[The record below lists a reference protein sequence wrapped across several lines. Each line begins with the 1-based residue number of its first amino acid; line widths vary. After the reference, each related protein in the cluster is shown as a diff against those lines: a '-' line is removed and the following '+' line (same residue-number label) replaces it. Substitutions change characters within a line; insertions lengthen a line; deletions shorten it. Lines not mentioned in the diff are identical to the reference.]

1 MAFKIHRSW
10 RKAAGKLPRCHFPPV
25 CRGLCLL
32 EVPGHL
38 INANGWRRVGGC
50 VHTCICC
57 TAAKLGHD
65 GCAPIPLCVS
75 GPPGPKG
82 DQGNEGMEGEPGLP
96 GLPGLRG
103 KEQHVRGAHNPAS
116 LHPKSI
122 ESTGH
127 LPVTSQP
134 VPWDLAGYAQ
144 ALKNNRINLLPHL
157 QTASL

>member
-1 MAFKIHRSW
+1 MKGGWVHALMHLLHGCKAGARWLRS
-10 RKAAGKLPRCHFPPV
+10 
-25 CRGLCLL
+25 
-32 EVPGHL
+32 
-38 INANGWRRVGGC
+38 N
-50 VHTCICC
+50 TC
-57 TAAKLGHD
+57 
-65 GCAPIPLCVS
+65 CVS

-103 KEQHVRGAHNPAS
+103 EEQHVHGAHNPAS

-127 LPVTSQP
+127 PPVTSQP

-144 ALKNNRINLLPHL
+144 MLNNNRVNLLPHL
-157 QTASL
+157 LPDCQSLGAKSLSRLPAGPRTARAARVHHLHAG